1 MFLVLLVIA
10 LIIRR
15 KRKAQYDVT
24 GKSLSD
30 ALKSLAVKSFDEEKS
45 SEIVFSN
52 PTYME
57 CGNHNNKLDQKA
69 D

>member
-1 MFLVLLVIA
+1 MLLVLLVIA
-10 LIIRR
+10 LIIHR
-15 KRKAQYDVT
+15 KRKAQYDVA
-24 GKSLSD
+24 GKSLTD
-30 ALKSLAVKSFDEEKS
+30 ALKPLAVKSLDEEKS

-57 CGNHNNKLDQKA
+57 CGNHNNELDQKA